1 VREAGG
7 VVSDLS
13 GGKGGIHDS
22 EILAS
27 NGRIHSQMTEVLR
40 KTKGAD

>member
-1 VREAGG
+1 

-13 GGKGGIHDS
+13 GNRFDMHAE

-27 NGRIHSQMTEVLR
+27 NGRIHRLMIKVLQR
-40 KTKGAD
+40 S